1 MDQNRD
7 GQRDSQQSRFQMDLL
22 HCCATT
28 KHKNYLQ
35 VTSALMELE
44 ICFTF
49 SDSFDSAPSVER
61 NSASWWIAESGEWV
75 LQLKCVLAKKEQR
88 NRSNEEIEGGF
99 QSGFSSWHVNR
110 HGEGVFDV
118 LINGHTHGLPPTA
131 IISLKHSMIST
142 LPPPLLLDD
151 ENALLLLL
159 P

>member
-49 SDSFDSAPSVER
+49 SDSFHSAPSVER
-61 NSASWWIAESGEWV
+61 NSASCPPLMDCGEWRV
-75 LQLKCVLAKKEQR
+75 GTTIKMRFGQKGT
-88 NRSNEEIEGGF
+88 EESI
-99 QSGFSSWHVNR
+99 
-110 HGEGVFDV
+110 
-118 LINGHTHGLPPTA
+118 
-131 IISLKHSMIST
+131 K
-142 LPPPLLLDD
+142 
-151 ENALLLLL
+151 
-159 P
+159 